1 MASATEPRIGSFH
14 LMRFWLDHGCDGFRV
29 DMADSLVKDDDE
41 NKSATGAVWKNIRQM
56 LDKEY
61 PDAAIISEWSNP
73 RQALKYGFH
82 ADFYLDHHGNG
93 YNTLLRDYETEGGDH
108 SFLKKDGNGD
118 IMRFL
123 NDYLPKYDDTKNDG
137 YISFI
142 TCNHDT
148 PRPRRTLDM
157 DELKIAYAMFLTLP
171 GVPFIYYG
179 DEIGMRYLD
188 VPTKEGGYTRT
199 GTRTPMQWDNSK
211 NHGFSNADT
220 SRLYLPVDNAD
231 DAPTVAD
238 QLNDKN
244 SLLNTVKKLTSLR
257 HKYEDLQADGDFEVV
272 YAEPESF
279 PFVYKRGKLL
289 VAINP
294 SDKKAYVKLPSKG
307 ECIYS
312 IGEVSLSDYELK
324 MAPQSFAVIG

>member
-1 MASATEPRIGSFH
+1 
-14 LMRFWLDHGCDGFRV
+14 
-29 DMADSLVKDDDE
+29 MADSLVKNDDE
-41 NKSATGAVWKNIRQM
+41 NKSATGEIWKDIRKM
-56 LDKEY
+56 LDTDY
-61 PDAAIISEWSNP
+61 PEAAIISEWSNP
-73 RQALKYGFH
+73 QQALKYGFH
-82 ADFYLDHHGNG
+82 ADFYLDHQGNG
-93 YNTLLRDYETEGGDH
+93 YNTLLRDYETKGGDR

-148 PRPRRTLDM
+148 PRPRRTLEM

-211 NHGFSNADT
+211 NHGFSDADAPM
-220 SRLYLPVDNAD
+220 LYLPVDTDA

-238 QLNDKN
+238 QLSDKD
-244 SLLNTVKKLTSLR
+244 SLLNTVKELTSLR
-257 HKYEDLQADGDFEVV
+257 HKYEDLQADGSFEVV
-272 YAEPESF
+272 YAEAESF
-279 PFVYKRGKLL
+279 PFVYKRGKLSI
-289 VAINP
+289 AINP

-312 IGEVSLSDYELK
+312 IGDVSLNDYELK
-324 MAPQSFAVIG
+324 MAPQSFVVMQ